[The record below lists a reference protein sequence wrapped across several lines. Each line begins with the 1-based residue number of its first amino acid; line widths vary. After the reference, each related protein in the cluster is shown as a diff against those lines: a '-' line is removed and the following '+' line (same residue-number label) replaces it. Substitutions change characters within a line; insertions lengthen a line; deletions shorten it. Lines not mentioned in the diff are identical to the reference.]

1 MEQRHIDR
9 IRNPQFPTAR
19 RGYDQR
25 EVDNFMLELAE
36 WLESRAAE
44 EVGSFAVKRKLEMV
58 GRSTANILM
67 ATEKEAE
74 ELRKTAEREAAEL
87 TDRADAAAEKTRGAA
102 EAYANQLRENA
113 QRETDEKLAAATSK
127 ARATVEEGQRRR
139 TSIESQIT
147 ELESLRDRVLADLER
162 LGKELGTTVGAHGPG
177 KSGDLLDALAPGA
190 TGARANALDRPKRRR
205 SRSARS
211 PERRGRR

>member
-9 IRNPQFPTAR
+9 IRNPRFPVAR

-67 ATEKEAE
+67 TAEKEAE
-74 ELRKTAEREAAEL
+74 ELHDATEAEVAEL
-87 TDRADAAAEKTRGAA
+87 IDRADAAAQKTRQGA
-102 EAYANQLRENA
+102 EAYANQLRESA
-113 QRETDEKLAAATSK
+113 KRETEERLAAAASK
-127 ARATVEEGQRRR
+127 ARATVEEGERRR
-139 TSIESQIT
+139 AS
-147 ELESLRDRVLADLER
+147 LESEIRQLEILRDRVLADLER
-162 LGKELGTTVGAHGPG
+162 LGKELDTTVDTHRSDSSP
-177 KSGDLLDALAPGA
+177 DLVDALAPQGDRRPRERA
-190 TGARANALDRPKRRR
+190 RPAKARAERDR
-205 SRSARS
+205 SR
-211 PERRGRR
+211 

>member
-1 MEQRHIDR
+1 VDQRHIDR
-9 IRNPQFPTAR
+9 IRNPQFPVAR

-25 EVDNFMLELAE
+25 AVDTFMLELAE

-67 ATEKEAE
+67 TTEKEAE
-74 ELRKTAEREAAEL
+74 ELRKTAEREAAEVA
-87 TDRADAAAEKTRGAA
+87 DRADAAGQKTRQAA

-113 QRETDEKLAAATSK
+113 TRETEEKLAAASSK

-139 TSIESQIT
+139 TSIESEIT
-147 ELESLRDRVLADLER
+147 QLEVLRDRVLAELER
-162 LGKELGTTVGAHGPG
+162 LGKELGTTVDAHRSAGSP
-177 KSGDLLDALAPGA
+177 DLVDALATKGE
-190 TGARANALDRPKRRR
+190 RRPR
-205 SRSARS
+205 
-211 PERRGRR
+211 ERGRRPKSPAEPQRSKS